1 MWKWKR
7 RKETQNDWNFHR
19 ANSWKRGKYL
29 FCGTRENDAKIKRI
43 LERKSLFMRCLC
55 LLHTHTDA
63 LISDYTESMENRLM
77 QIIIIICSDASSA
90 SIHSLYSLS
99 LNLHLS
105 LTAFHHTGSGI
116 EKKEM
121 KAEVTPQCYEKYE
134 LIFSVL
140 PFNPR
145 RTANAEK

>member
-1 MWKWKR
+1 
-7 RKETQNDWNFHR
+7 
-19 ANSWKRGKYL
+19 
-29 FCGTRENDAKIKRI
+29 
-43 LERKSLFMRCLC
+43 MRCLC

-105 LTAFHHTGSGI
+105 LTAVHHTGSGI